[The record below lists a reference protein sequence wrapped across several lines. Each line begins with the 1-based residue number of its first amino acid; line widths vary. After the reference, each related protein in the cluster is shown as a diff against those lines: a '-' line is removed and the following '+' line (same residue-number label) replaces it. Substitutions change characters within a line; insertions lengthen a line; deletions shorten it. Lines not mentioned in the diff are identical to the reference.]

1 MLPRTFLWVPLL
13 LFLPGMLFNA
23 APAGAESLF
32 VGPPAVFPESPG
44 LRAEAEELT
53 RQAVF
58 AAQRAYGQLVG
69 LRYGGQPEEGSV
81 RVALPFVRQEGASI
95 LTARL
100 ASGRASGG
108 ASASAWRQE

>member
-13 LFLPGMLFNA
+13 LFLPGMLCNA

-53 RQAVF
+53 RQ
-58 AAQRAYGQLVG
+58 
-69 LRYGGQPEEGSV
+69 
-81 RVALPFVRQEGASI
+81 EGASI

-108 ASASAWRQE
+108 APAPARRQE